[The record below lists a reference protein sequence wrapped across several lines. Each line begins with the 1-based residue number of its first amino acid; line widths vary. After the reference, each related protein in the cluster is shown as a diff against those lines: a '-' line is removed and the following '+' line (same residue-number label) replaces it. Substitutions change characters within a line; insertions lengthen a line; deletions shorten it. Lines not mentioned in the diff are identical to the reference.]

1 MSVCCSFL
9 HSSNPIAYDSKVTY
23 LQVQEDVANDNGSS
37 TAVVK
42 EEKNEEKIEVKTE
55 AACLQRANS
64 ISPLG
69 SPQWSI
75 SPLGSQQWS
84 IWFETEFKTYTIT
97 SIYPTPS

>member
-42 EEKNEEKIEVKTE
+42 EEKSEEKIEVKTE

-84 IWFETEFKTYTIT
+84 I
-97 SIYPTPS
+97 